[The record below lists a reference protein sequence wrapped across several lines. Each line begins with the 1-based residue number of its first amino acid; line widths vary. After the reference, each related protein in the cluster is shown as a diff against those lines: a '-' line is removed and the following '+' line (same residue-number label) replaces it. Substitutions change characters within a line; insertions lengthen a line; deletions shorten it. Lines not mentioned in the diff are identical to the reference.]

1 MNRKYTDA
9 DILPQRPRQAVSF
22 HPTELPVT
30 SICIYSDS
38 LNFFRSWLS
47 DPLRVA
53 SVTPSSRSLARLI
66 TREAADGRV
75 LELGPGTGVFTRA
88 LIERGVREEDLVL
101 VECGTEFAAVLKER
115 FPASTILSID
125 AARLAE
131 GRPEI
136 SAGIGAAVSGL
147 PLLSMPPR
155 KVIAILAGIFLH
167 MRPGGQLYQFTYGP
181 RCPIPRPLL
190 DRLGL
195 RAKRVGGTIRNF
207 PPASVY
213 RISRRQPSSLA
224 GMFGPRG

>member
-1 MNRKYTDA
+1 M
-9 DILPQRPRQAVSF
+9 
-22 HPTELPVT
+22 T
-30 SICIYSDS
+30 SICAYGDS
-38 LNFFRSWLS
+38 LHFFRSWLA

-66 TREAADGRV
+66 TREIDPRYGPV

-101 VECGTEFAAVLKER
+101 VESGPDFAAVLKAR

-125 AARLAE
+125 AARLADGHSE
-131 GRPEI
+131 FP
-136 SAGIGAAVSGL
+136 AGIGAAVSGL
-147 PLLSMPPR
+147 PLLSMPTR
-155 KVIAILAGIFLH
+155 KVMAILSGIFLH
-167 MRPGGQLYQFTYGP
+167 MRPGGHLYQFTYGP

-195 RAKRVGGTIRNF
+195 RARRIGGTIRNF

-213 RISRRQPSSLA
+213 RISRRKPFA
-224 GMFGPRG
+224 AMRRTCD

>member
-1 MNRKYTDA
+1 M
-9 DILPQRPRQAVSF
+9 
-22 HPTELPVT
+22 T
-30 SICIYSDS
+30 SICAYSDS
-38 LNFFRSWLS
+38 LHFFRSWLA

-66 TREAADGRV
+66 TREVGAAHGPV

-101 VECGTEFAAVLKER
+101 VECGPEFAAVLKAR
-115 FPASTILSID
+115 FPAATILPID
-125 AARLAE
+125 AARLCE
-131 GRPEI
+131 GRPEA
-136 SAGIGAAVSGL
+136 SGIGAAVSGL

-155 KVIAILAGIFLH
+155 KVMAILTGVFLH
-167 MRPGGQLYQFTYGP
+167 MRPGGSLYQFTYGP

-195 RAKRVGGTIRNF
+195 RARRVGGTVRNF

-213 RISRRQPSSLA
+213 RISRRQPLSLVRA
-224 GMFGPRG
+224 LINHG

>member
-1 MNRKYTDA
+1 M
-9 DILPQRPRQAVSF
+9 
-22 HPTELPVT
+22 T
-30 SICIYSDS
+30 SICAYSDS
-38 LNFFRSWLS
+38 LNFFRAWLS

-66 TREAADGRV
+66 TREIDPRHGPV

-88 LIERGVREEDLVL
+88 LIARGVREQDLVL
-101 VECGTEFAAVLKER
+101 VESGPDFAAVLKGR
-115 FPASTILSID
+115 FPASTILAID

-136 SAGIGAAVSGL
+136 STGIGAAVSGL
-147 PLLSMPPR
+147 PLLSMPTR
-155 KVIAILAGIFLH
+155 KVIAILSGIFLH
-167 MRPGGQLYQFTYGP
+167 MRPGGHLYQFTYGP

-195 RAKRVGGTIRNF
+195 RARHVGGTIRNF

-213 RISRRQPSSLA
+213 RISRRQPFA
-224 GMFGPRG
+224 AMRRTGD